1 MQVNKRNFLLKNYNI
16 LHKFYLCLI
25 EYRMWL
31 DGLGKTGKVYFIG
44 IGGVSMS
51 ALAKLLRCTGYQ
63 VSGSDA
69 VCSETVE
76 TLQRSG
82 IFVRVG
88 KFEGEACEAL
98 KNAEIVVYTDA
109 VSKTDGELAY
119 ARTAKKILLKRG
131 ELLALVSQK
140 FSFLTAVAGSHG
152 KTTCTAMCAHV
163 LKAVRVPFAA
173 HIGGEDARFGNFYI
187 NGFEHFLTEA
197 CEYKKNLLS
206 LTPDR
211 AIVLNVDLDHME
223 CYDGEEDLINTFRTF
238 CQKAKTAFVCADD
251 KRSEKL
257 GDFPTFGIKNPFADY
272 RAVDLKQTG
281 ERYSFTVA
289 EYGRELCR
297 IRLSC
302 VGFCNVYN
310 ALATFSTMRS
320 YGFDAHEIAHGIESF
335 TAVKRR
341 YEEIGKFRG
350 GSFICD
356 YAHHPKEI
364 ASTVATAQKATKRRL
379 FVVFQPHTY
388 SRTKLL
394 MEEFVKVLSPIRNL
408 VIYQTYAA
416 REKYDVEGSAQTLSQ
431 RVGSI
436 YVENVVALKTFL
448 DKSVKEGDEVL
459 FLGAGDVYYVAKFV
473 LKELGGEG
481 KNV

>member
-1 MQVNKRNFLLKNYNI
+1 
-16 LHKFYLCLI
+16 
-25 EYRMWL
+25 MWL
-31 DGLGKTGKVYFIG
+31 DGLGKTGKIYFIG

-69 VCSETVE
+69 VCNESVE
-76 TLQRSG
+76 SLKNTG
-82 IFVRVG
+82 VFVRT
-88 KFEGEACEAL
+88 GEFGGEVCEAL
-98 KNAEIVVYTDA
+98 KNAETVVYTDA
-109 VSKTDGELAY
+109 ISKKDGELLY
-119 ARTAKKILLKRG
+119 AQKSGKKILKRG
-131 ELLALVSQK
+131 ELLSLVSKK
-140 FSFLTAVAGSHG
+140 FSYSTAVAGSHG
-152 KTTCTAMCAHV
+152 KTTCTAMCAHI
-163 LKAVRVPFAA
+163 LKAVRAPFAA
-173 HIGGEDARFGNFYI
+173 HIGGEDSRFGNFYI

-197 CEYKKNLLS
+197 CEYKKNLLA

-223 CYDGEEDLINTFRTF
+223 CYEGEADLVDTFRTF
-238 CQKAKTAFVCADD
+238 CQKSKTAFICADD

-281 ERYSFTVA
+281 ERYSFTLH

-302 VGFCNVYN
+302 VGFCNIYN
-310 ALATFSTMRS
+310 ALAAFAAMRS
-320 YGFDAHEIAHGIESF
+320 YGFDAQEIVQGIEDF
-335 TAVKRR
+335 RAVKRR
-341 YEEIGKFRG
+341 YEEIGKYKG
-350 GSFICD
+350 GSFVCD

-364 ASTVATAQKATKRRL
+364 LSTIATAQKATKKRL

-408 VIYQTYAA
+408 VVYQTYAA
-416 REKYDVEGSAQTLSQ
+416 REKYDEAGSAQTLSA

-436 YVENVVALKTFL
+436 YAENVVALKTFL
-448 DKSVKEGDEVL
+448 EKTLKDGDEVL
-459 FLGAGDVYYVAKFV
+459 FLGAGDIYYVAKFV
-473 LKELGGEG
+473 LKELNNE
-481 KNV
+481 